1 MEPEPLDHV
10 FQALAHPVR
19 RRIMDIVKADPGCSV
34 NDVAAA
40 FEMSRI
46 GVMKHLRKLE
56 EAGLIH
62 SEKSGRVRRL
72 YFNVVPIQLVY
83 DRWTHEYSAWWA
95 GRLADIKYAVETGPD
110 TEDTDG

>member
-1 MEPEPLDHV
+1 MEIDSFDAI
-10 FQALAHPVR
+10 FQALAHPAR
-19 RRIMDIVKADPGCSV
+19 RRMLDIVKDAPGCNV

-46 GVMKHLRKLE
+46 GVMKHLSKLE
-56 EAGLIH
+56 DAGLIH

-95 GRLADIKYAVETGPD
+95 GRLADIKYAVETGAD